1 MRYAGEGE
9 TPFSKGLFP
18 FPRTPIL
25 FPKTFIFQGL
35 ITNIPS
41 LPEPMLN
48 DARSPIMP
56 RIHRIFP
63 KIFSG
68 IKKAAARI
76 RTTAFFTAGRK

>member
-1 MRYAGEGE
+1 MRGKGK
-9 TPFSKGLFP
+9 PLLKKDFSP

-25 FPKTFIFQGL
+25 FPKTFISRGL

-76 RTTAFFTAGRK
+76 RTTAFFMP

>member
-9 TPFSKGLFP
+9 TPFEKGLFP

-25 FPKTFIFQGL
+25 FPKTFISRGL

-76 RTTAFFTAGRK
+76 RTTAFFMP